1 MQEVNSLPTD
11 VPRWMAAQP
20 HLSSR
25 LLAWRNAYRRRRAR
39 TVLVAVL
46 VAVGIGVVAIL
57 PPTGPIL
64 GWLGRTWAVTFLIA
78 TTLFTLSTARRRQR
92 ASFAAATSWL
102 ASLPTANPTRMQVI
116 VGTAGWLAGLIG
128 FSALVWVV
136 GAIGRSDF
144 SRLAIATAA
153 GVAVGLMAGWRLP
166 KAGIGAPGFHRAV
179 VRRPHARWASAP
191 SLSPLANWPA
201 AQGRIFSRPKR
212 TAPVLLL
219 AMMAIPSGLHNAPG
233 QVALAVAGVCMALY
247 SVLSLSAA
255 ALRVAFDAARWL
267 APTTVGKWRF
277 AVALIWR
284 VVVTQALALT
294 VLILLTSV
302 VDLPRTLAVGIPL
315 AVLYLCASLALAIAV
330 VLGACRR
337 TGLGAAGRGV

>member
-1 MQEVNSLPTD
+1 MQEVSSLPTGLT
-11 VPRWMAAQP
+11 RWMAAHP
-20 HLSSR
+20 HLTCR
-25 LLAWRNAYRRRRAR
+25 LLEWRNAYRDRRGR
-39 TVLVAVL
+39 TLSAVALVVI
-46 VAVGIGVVAIL
+46 GIGAVAIV

-64 GWLGRTWAVTFLIA
+64 GWLGRTWAVTFLIT

-92 ASFAAATSWL
+92 ASIAAATSWL
-102 ASLPTANPTRMQVI
+102 ASLPTGSPMRMQVMA
-116 VGTAGWLAGLIG
+116 GTAAWLAGLVG
-128 FSALVWVV
+128 FSALAWLV

-153 GVAVGLMAGWRLP
+153 GAAVGLLAGWRLP

-179 VRRPHARWASAP
+179 VRRPRARWASVP

-201 AQGRIFSRPKR
+201 AQGRIFNRPKR

-219 AMMAIPSGLHNAPG
+219 AMLAIPSGLHDAPG

-247 SVLSLSAA
+247 SVFSLSAA
-255 ALRVAFDAARWL
+255 AVRVAFDAARWL

-284 VVVTQALALT
+284 VVLTQALALA
-294 VLILLTSV
+294 VLLLLTGV
-302 VDLPRTLAVGIPL
+302 VDRPRTLAVGVPL
-315 AVLYLCASLALAIAV
+315 AALYLCASLALAFAV
-330 VLGACRR
+330 ALGACRQ
-337 TGLGAAGRGV
+337 TGLGVSGRGV